1 MQEPLVI
8 RKGVRSDVD
17 GLCAIERACFSVP
30 WSREALLSD
39 MTDNPNAMYF
49 VAELSGEII
58 GYAGVWKIMDEC
70 HINNVGVLPRFR
82 NRKIGK
88 TIMKTL
94 LDITESQGIKSHTLE
109 VRESNKAAISMYEK
123 LGFQSVG
130 KRTGYYEDSGEAAI
144 IMWRIG
150 DPGRRGEES

>member
-1 MQEPLVI
+1 MLPKNLLTILLVQYH
-8 RKGVRSDVD
+8 SDAVD
-17 GLCAIERACFSVP
+17 TLGGIEIDVKPNELRDMNITGADI
-30 WSREALLSD
+30 EALLSD

-58 GYAGVWKIMDEC
+58 GYAGVWKIMDEG

-94 LDITESQGIKSHTLE
+94 LDITESQGIKSHSLDRKSD
-109 VRESNKAAISMYEK
+109 V
-123 LGFQSVG
+123 
-130 KRTGYYEDSGEAAI
+130 
-144 IMWRIG
+144 
-150 DPGRRGEES
+150 